1 MHVASKRN
9 VDVLVLVMLKVIVM
23 DVADGVGET
32 VFKIRSNQHCNESK
46 QVSAL
51 GLLGKCLAMNI
62 ISAVAVVM
70 KNDDIACNNNGAPH
84 RSVEVKRDSTE
95 IES

>member
-9 VDVLVLVMLKVIVM
+9 VDVLVLVMVKVIVM
-23 DVADGVGET
+23 DVADGVWET

-51 GLLGKCLAMNI
+51 GLLG
-62 ISAVAVVM
+62 
-70 KNDDIACNNNGAPH
+70 
-84 RSVEVKRDSTE
+84 
-95 IES
+95 